1 MNATE
6 GKAAPPSSFAPLR
19 QRVFAV
25 LWAATII
32 GNVGSFMRDVASAWL
47 VTDLSGAPA
56 AVALVQAAATLPIF
70 LLAIPAGVLS
80 DIFDRRKFLIAIQ
93 LLLGLV
99 SLSLMALSTAGLL
112 SVSSLVALTFLGGV
126 GAALMA
132 PTWQA
137 IVPELVDKPD
147 LKSAVALNSLGINI
161 SRAIGPALGGLILAA
176 LGAGVTYGADV
187 LSYVVVIGA
196 LLWWRRTP
204 NAADGLSERFTG
216 AFVAG
221 LRYAKASRELHV
233 VLLRAAIF
241 FGCASAVW
249 ALLPLVARNL
259 LGGGAGFY
267 GILLGA
273 VGAGAIIGAL
283 QLPRLRARLDAD
295 GLLLFSGVVTAAV
308 MAALAFGPPQWLAV
322 LILLLLGAAWI
333 VALTTLNG
341 IAQAILPNWV
351 RGRALAVYLTVFN
364 GAMTAGSLGW
374 GTVAEAAGIRGTLLI
389 GAAALLIAAFVMH
402 RVKLPMGEA
411 DLTPSNHWP
420 EPLVAAPVE
429 HDRGPVL
436 ILIEYRVPAAERDAF
451 VRAIHALSVE
461 RRRDGAYGWGIT
473 EDTADPE
480 KLVEWF
486 IVSSWAEHLRQHRR
500 VSKADADLQNEVE
513 RFHADE
519 SGPVVRHFLYL
530 DPPSRSSMPPRRG
543 SAHDHASPCRRRD
556 PGLAR
561 HAGVGIS
568 GDGLREQ
575 QAAVSGLQSHADSR
589 RLLGDHRLGL
599 MSSTRSPVRD
609 EEDQL

>member
-1 MNATE
+1 MSAAET
-6 GKAAPPSSFAPLR
+6 KAPPASSFAPLR

-80 DIFDRRKFLIAIQ
+80 DILDRRKFLIAIQ
-93 LLLGLV
+93 VLLGLV
-99 SLSLMALSTAGLL
+99 SLSLMALAQTGLL
-112 SVSSLVALTFLGGV
+112 TVSSLVGLTFLGGI

-137 IVPELVDKPD
+137 IVPELVAKPD

-176 LGAGVTYGADV
+176 LGAGFTYGADV

-196 LLWWRRTP
+196 LIWWKRAP
-204 NAADGLSERFTG
+204 NADDALSERFTG
-216 AFVAG
+216 AFIAG
-221 LRYAKASRELHV
+221 LRYARASRELHV

-241 FGCASAVW
+241 FACASAVW

-267 GILLGA
+267 GVLLGA
-273 VGAGAIIGAL
+273 VGAGAIIGAF

-295 GLLLFSGVVTAAV
+295 GLLLLSGIVTAAV

-322 LILLLLGAAWI
+322 VILLLLGAAWI

-341 IAQAILPNWV
+341 VAQAILPNWV

-374 GTVAEAAGIRGTLLI
+374 GAVAEAAGISGTLLI
-389 GAAALLIAAFVMH
+389 GAAALVVAAFIMH
-402 RVKLPMGEA
+402 RVKLPAGEA
-411 DLTPSNHWP
+411 DLAPSNHWP
-420 EPLVAAPVE
+420 EPLVASAVE
-429 HDRGPVL
+429 NDRGPVL
-436 ILIEYRVPAAERDAF
+436 ILIEYRVQAADRDAF
-451 VRAIHALSVE
+451 VKAIHELSIE

-500 VSKADADLQNEVE
+500 VSKADADLQNEVR
-513 RFHADE
+513 RFHTGE
-519 SGPVVRHFLYL
+519 NGPVVRHFLYL
-530 DPPSRSSMPPRRG
+530 HQP
-543 SAHDHASPCRRRD
+543 AHAPAT
-556 PGLAR
+556 G
-561 HAGVGIS
+561 
-568 GDGLREQ
+568 
-575 QAAVSGLQSHADSR
+575 GLQ
-589 RLLGDHRLGL
+589 
-599 MSSTRSPVRD
+599 P
-609 EEDQL
+609 